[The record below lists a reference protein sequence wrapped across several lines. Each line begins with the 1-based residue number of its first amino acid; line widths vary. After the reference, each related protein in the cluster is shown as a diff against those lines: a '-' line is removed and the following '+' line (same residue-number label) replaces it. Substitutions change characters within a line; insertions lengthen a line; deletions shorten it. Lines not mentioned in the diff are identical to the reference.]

1 MLPLSTPEGRS
12 RSNGKH
18 SRPAQPAEAE
28 ATTTAQ
34 EPTPSGTPA
43 PWEVYISLPRD
54 DSDAEEDWLTPK
66 VMSESLSS
74 WEPLK
79 DPDGVVVSGLDCRVP
94 GSRGDSIRGVW
105 VAQAL
110 PVPAPHHPAALSAAL
125 LSGEQIRVT
134 TQGSINVVDACVL
147 PAQPPSLPWDIHG
160 GMAITLLL
168 IQT

>member
-1 MLPLSTPEGRS
+1 M
-12 RSNGKH
+12 
-18 SRPAQPAEAE
+18 
-28 ATTTAQ
+28 
-34 EPTPSGTPA
+34 

-94 GSRGDSIRGVW
+94 GSRRDSIRGVQ

-110 PVPAPHHPAALSAAL
+110 PVPAPHPSAALSAAL
-125 LSGEQIRVT
+125 LSGKQIGVT
-134 TQGSINVVDACVL
+134 VQGSINMVDACVL
-147 PAQPPSLPWDIHG
+147 PAQPPSLPWGIHG
-160 GMAITLLL
+160 GTALTLLL
-168 IQT
+168 IQK